1 MFPSITPQGPLK
13 SHRGVTLVELMV
25 GLAIAARLAAIAVP
39 AYLDSMRRAR
49 RADAIT
55 ALQQAM
61 LLQERYRA
69 NSPQYATHLIANAG
83 ALSGV
88 GIAGAAGAT
97 TRYDIAAGTYSI
109 SLSAVSATGYALLA
123 EAQGSQAA
131 DRPCQLLQLRI
142 DGGQLT
148 QASGATSALDNDT
161 AANRACW
168 GS

>member
-1 MFPSITPQGPLK
+1 MYHSITHLGSRW
-13 SHRGVTLVELMV
+13 SHRGVTLVELLV
-25 GLAIAARLAAIAVP
+25 GLTIAALLAAIAVP
-39 AYLDSMRRAR
+39 AYLDTMRRAR

-69 NSPQYATHLIANAG
+69 NSPQYATHLIASAG

-88 GIAGAAGAT
+88 GIAGTAGAT

-109 SLSAVSATGYALLA
+109 SLSAVSATGYSLLA
-123 EAQGSQAA
+123 EAKGTQAA
-131 DRPCQLLQLRI
+131 DRPCQVLQLRV

-148 QASGATSALDNDT
+148 QASGATPALGNDT
-161 AANRACW
+161 ATNRTCW